1 MHGGPS
7 HRAGA
12 FYWAIKTHFISSVEE
27 GLKTMLCMHRDC
39 LAVTRRTEEQV
50 RLVMREK
57 EVLVR
62 EIHHRVKN
70 NLQIISSL
78 LNLQASYVK
87 DMAALEA
94 LRESQNRVRAMAI
107 VHEQLHKARNYS
119 SINFPEYVASLTTN
133 LFRSYGVDAKV
144 VRLELDIEPVKLM
157 IDTAIS
163 CGLIIHE
170 LVSNSLKHAFP
181 GGRKGTIGIHLR
193 SEAGSFQLTMR
204 DNGVG
209 FSRSGG
215 GGRKRSL
222 GLRLVDILAEQI
234 GGMMRRKRTNQV
246 TEYTVRFCETRHKE
260 SA

>member
-1 MHGGPS
+1 L
-7 HRAGA
+7 
-12 FYWAIKTHFISSVEE
+12 AIKTYFISSIEE
-27 GLKTMLCMHRDC
+27 GLKAMLCLHRDC
-39 LAVTRRTEEQV
+39 LAVKRRTEEQV
-50 RLVMREK
+50 RLVTREK

-78 LNLQASYVK
+78 LSLQASYVK
-87 DMAALEA
+87 DMAALEI

-107 VHEQLHKARNYS
+107 VHEHLHKARHYS
-119 SINFPEYVASLTTN
+119 SINFPDYVASLATN
-133 LFRSYGVDAKV
+133 LFRSYGVDAKIV
-144 VRLELDIEPVKLM
+144 HLELDVEPVRLS

-170 LVSNSLKHAFP
+170 LVSNCLKHAFP
-181 GGRKGTIGIHLR
+181 GGRKGKIDILLR
-193 SEAGSFQLTMR
+193 AESSGFRLTVR

-209 FSRSGG
+209 FPRSGG
-215 GGRKRSL
+215 GQRKQSL

-234 GGMMRRKRTNQV
+234 GGTVRRKRTNQV
-246 TEYTVRFCETRHKE
+246 TEYEVRFCETRHKE

>member
-1 MHGGPS
+1 M
-7 HRAGA
+7 
-12 FYWAIKTHFISSVEE
+12 AIKTNFISSVEE
-27 GLKTMLCMHRDC
+27 GLKTMLCLHRDC
-39 LAVTRRTEEQV
+39 LAVKRRTEEQV

-78 LNLQASYVK
+78 LSLQASYVK
-87 DMAALEA
+87 DMAALEI

-107 VHEQLHKARNYS
+107 VHEHLHKARHYS
-119 SINFPEYVASLTTN
+119 SINFPEYVASLATN

-144 VRLELDIEPVKLM
+144 VHLELDVEPVRLT

-170 LVSNSLKHAFP
+170 LVSNCLKHAFP
-181 GGRKGTIGIHLR
+181 GGRKGKINILLR
-193 SEAGSFQLTMR
+193 AEAGSFRLTVR

-209 FSRSGG
+209 FPQSGSG
-215 GGRKRSL
+215 QRRRSL

-234 GGMMRRKRTNQV
+234 GGTVRRKRTNRV
-246 TEYTVRFCETRHKE
+246 TEYEVRFCETRHKE
-260 SA
+260 IV

>member
-1 MHGGPS
+1 MAS
-7 HRAGA
+7 KTDYIQLVVGA
-12 FYWAIKTHFISSVEE
+12 
-27 GLKTMLCMHRDC
+27 LKKMLCLHRDC
-39 LAVTRRTEEQV
+39 LVIKRRTEEQV
-50 RLVMREK
+50 RVVLREK

-78 LNLQASYVK
+78 LNLQASCVK
-87 DMAALEA
+87 DEAALEI

-119 SINFPEYVASLTTN
+119 RIEFPEYAASLAEN
-133 LFRSYGVDAKV
+133 LFRSYGVDTKKV
-144 VRLELDIEPVKLM
+144 TLRLDVEPVALT

-181 GGRKGTIGIHLR
+181 EGRGGRVQIRLR
-193 SEAGSFQLTMR
+193 EEASGFRLTVR

-209 FSRSGG
+209 FPEPLG
-215 GGRKRSL
+215 GGRRKSL
-222 GLRLVDILAEQI
+222 GLRLVHILAEQI
-234 GGMMRRKRTNQV
+234 DGTVRHKRSKRG
-246 TEYTVRFCETRHKE
+246 TEYEVRFRETRHKE
-260 SA
+260 AA